1 MLAGLRRTPCPW
13 QERIRNQGRNRG
25 LALEW
30 RIETG
35 RTKKAKPAPRGNRLR
50 AIKACFLEKSGDLG
64 RVELEPVVQVIQV
77 DGVLGVTVGQ
87 SIGRKNSL
95 TGRII
100 VVVSSDGIIESTD

>member
-1 MLAGLRRTPCPW
+1 MEPASLY
-13 QERIRNQGRNRG
+13 
-25 LALEW
+25 
-30 RIETG
+30 
-35 RTKKAKPAPRGNRLR
+35 KAE
-50 AIKACFLEKSGDLG
+50 ILEKSGNLG